1 MQKPT
6 YKRLATA
13 CFSST
18 LIGLASLS
26 MLSEALAKPLS
37 CKSVYINKYLN
48 KPLHKAMAT
57 SGGRPPS
64 SSMEM
69 SCGWAFGYATKQQAV
84 KLALGD
90 CRRADRNYKR
100 RGDCKII
107 YSE

>member
-1 MQKPT
+1 MK
-6 YKRLATA
+6 KLIFKGSWTA
-13 CFSST
+13 SFA
-18 LIGLASLS
+18 ASLIVIS
-26 MLSEALAKPLS
+26 SLIVTSEVKAKPLS
-37 CKSVYINKYLN
+37 CKSAYMNKYLN
-48 KPLHKAMAT
+48 KPLHKAIAT

-107 YSE
+107 HAE

>member
-1 MQKPT
+1 MLKLT
-6 YKRLATA
+6 FKGLWTA
-13 CFSST
+13 SFAVG
-18 LIGLASLS
+18 LIVILSLIVT
-26 MLSEALAKPLS
+26 SEAMAKPLS
-37 CKSVYINKYLN
+37 CKSAYITKYLN

-90 CRRADRNYKR
+90 CRRADKNYKR
-100 RGDCKII
+100 RGDCKIV
-107 YSE
+107 YAE